1 MRASIRGSIRSV
13 MVTDSDASALPA
25 VADSMRRRSG
35 RFSAQNSASASS
47 LSKRGPSSHLANARI
62 TKKIDGLLERR
73 LRHPTIHLS
82 INPTIQK
89 FRVSLGKSLPH
100 FALVEETFFRL
111 KRPRKHHPDLPSV
124 GAIDAH
130 DADATRR
137 HAEVEKPRLHA
148 EPRRVGHQ
156 PHGKCVFK
164 GLLNFPLI
172 QRTKLKRRVIPI
184 ELHNGSVVNKSPM
197 QCEYNV
203 FTHAGDLL
211 SSSGF

>member
-47 LSKRGPSSHLANARI
+47 LSKRGTSSHLANARI
-62 TKKIDGLLERR
+62 TKKINRLLIDGLLERR

-111 KRPRKHHPDLPSV
+111 KRPRRS
-124 GAIDAH
+124 
-130 DADATRR
+130 
-137 HAEVEKPRLHA
+137 EE
-148 EPRRVGHQ
+148 RRVGKECRSRWH
-156 PHGKCVFK
+156 P
-164 GLLNFPLI
+164 
-172 QRTKLKRRVIPI
+172 
-184 ELHNGSVVNKSPM
+184 
-197 QCEYNV
+197 
-203 FTHAGDLL
+203 
-211 SSSGF
+211 

>member
-1 MRASIRGSIRSV
+1 MPMPPADMPRLKNRACTPNLGE
-13 MVTDSDASALPA
+13 
-25 VADSMRRRSG
+25 SG
-35 RFSAQNSASASS
+35 ISRT
-47 LSKRGPSSHLANARI
+47 ANA
-62 TKKIDGLLERR
+62 
-73 LRHPTIHLS
+73 PS
-82 INPTIQK
+82 
-89 FRVSLGKSLPH
+89 
-100 FALVEETFFRL
+100 
-111 KRPRKHHPDLPSV
+111 DLQPPNQPPV